1 MKRPM
6 TLVSGI
12 LGLVSSVFMLIPGFI
27 CFVYGIEFLSN
38 AGYYGGEE
46 LFIFGLFGIA
56 IGVLALVFNILTIT
70 AWNKAPEVY
79 RAKRGKMI
87 TAIVFNFISLG
98 AGILVSVYSLVFYFM
113 PYLIVPLLVAAI
125 ALAIVDLCLENKRA
139 GNVQQAPVEAAAK
152 VEAPK
157 ATAIEEKIEKLNE
170 MKSQGLISEE
180 EYDELKKSYI
190 KEQISNFN

>member
-12 LGLVSSVFMLIPGFI
+12 LGLVSHVVTLIISVIGLIGALEWFS
-27 CFVYGIEFLSN
+27 FANDS
-38 AGYYGGEE
+38 YYTRSVMTSVII
-46 LFIFGLFGIA
+46 LCIFGLA
-56 IGVLALVFNILTIT
+56 ISVIGLIFNILTIT
-70 AWNKAPEVY
+70 KWNKATKVY
-79 RAKRGKMI
+79 KSTKGKI
-87 TAIVFNFISLG
+87 IVAIVFNFLG
-98 AGILVSVYSLVFYFM
+98 IVIAFLVGGI
-113 PYLIVPLLVAAI
+113 IVGVITMLMYAAAI

-157 ATAIEEKIEKLNE
+157 ATALEEKIEKLNE

-190 KEQISNFN
+190 KEQLSK